1 MFWGSVGIVYDKT
14 IVSEDDLEKK
24 GFNIFLDEKYRGDIY
39 LYDSERDSFMM
50 ALKALGYSMNTS
62 DDKELDK
69 AYQWLVQCATTMDA
83 EIVTDEIID
92 NMVQQRKALGI
103 VYSGDAA
110 YIMSENE
117 NMGFYMPEEGTNR
130 WYDSM
135 VIPKNAES
143 IELAHLFMNY
153 ISSYDAAYENSDY
166 VGYTSPN
173 LAVAEALSSEEEE
186 GSYAGIN
193 AYLPRTDH
201 PMDEVFVFNE
211 DTKKIMGELWS
222 KVKIAAS
229 NAN

>member
-1 MFWGSVGIVYDKT
+1 
-14 IVSEDDLEKK
+14 
-24 GFNIFLDEKYRGDIY
+24 
-39 LYDSERDSFMM
+39 
-50 ALKALGYSMNTS
+50 MNTES
-62 DDKELDK
+62 EAELQE
-69 AYQWLVQCATTMDA
+69 AYDWLVQCVTTMEP

-92 NMVQQRKALGI
+92 NMAQGRKALGLC
-103 VYSGDAA
+103 YSGDAT

-117 NMGFYMPEEGTNR
+117 NMGFYMPEEGTNL

-143 IELAHLFMNY
+143 IELAHEFMNY
-153 ISSYDAAYENSDY
+153 ICSYDAAYENSDW

-173 LAVAEALSSEEEE
+173 VAVMEALSSEEEE

-211 DTKKIMGELWS
+211 ETKKIIGNLWS